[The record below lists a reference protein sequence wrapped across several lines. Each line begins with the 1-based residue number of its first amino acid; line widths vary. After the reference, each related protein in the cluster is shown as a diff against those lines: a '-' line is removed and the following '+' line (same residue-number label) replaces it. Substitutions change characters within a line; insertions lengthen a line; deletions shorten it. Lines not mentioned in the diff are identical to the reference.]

1 MVNVTTSPSSNATPE
16 GLTGGGLVV
25 LGQREEYDYNYFALV
40 LGVPLILIIILGNV
54 LVCLSVLTERSLKTA
69 TNYFIISLSV
79 ADLLLAVLV
88 LPLYVYSE
96 FLGGIWTL
104 STYICDALMTM
115 DVMLCTASILN
126 LCAISVDRYIAVV
139 VPLKYN
145 RNQFSLRQLVLITAT
160 WVLSLGVASPV
171 IFGLNQ
177 VPGRDSTVCKLEN
190 DSFVVYSS
198 VCSFFVPCP
207 VMLFLY
213 YWMFRGLRRWS
224 SGRRRSQLTR
234 GGKRGLSLRLSSALQ
249 RENAGVRAGAK
260 EKVVYL
266 MPSGL
271 SPMSPSSVSMAS
283 PTATPGVED
292 KQQDGVGAGMAESD
306 PMTTQIESASDAD
319 PTEKPP
325 RQGRSRKENGLAHAK
340 ATKRGRR
347 NSKSSRVSGR
357 ERKAMKVLPVV
368 VGRCVP
374 SLLDAFL
381 CGTCDQR
388 AVRVLQNQ
396 PHSDLRGNV
405 AGLRQ
410 QCCQPHHLH
419 CLQRRVPKCLS
430 QTFLLSSMRPEFWN
444 LFDQLLH

>member
-1 MVNVTTSPSSNATPE
+1 MDNVTPGTAPE
-16 GLTGGGLVV
+16 GLDRGS
-25 LGQREEYDYNYFALV
+25 YNYLALI
-40 LGVPLILIIILGNV
+40 LGVPLIVIIILGNV

-69 TNYFIISLSV
+69 TNYFIISLAV

-145 RNQFSLRQLVLITAT
+145 RNQFSVRQLALITAT

-177 VPGRDSTVCKLEN
+177 VPGRDPTVCKLE
-190 DSFVVYSS
+190 DDRFVVYSS

-224 SGRRRSQLTR
+224 SGRSRSQLTR
-234 GGKRGLSLRLSSALQ
+234 GDRRSLSLRLSSALQ
-249 RENAGVRAGAK
+249 RDKAGAAGSR
-260 EKVVYL
+260 EKVLYL
-266 MPSGL
+266 MPTGL
-271 SPMSPSSVSMAS
+271 SPTSPSAISMAS
-283 PTATPGVED
+283 PSATPVAED
-292 KQQDGVGAGMAESD
+292 QPDGAGAGAESD
-306 PMTTQIESASDAD
+306 PMTTQMDSASDAE
-319 PTEKPP
+319 PTDRPP
-325 RQGRSRKENGLAHAK
+325 REGESCKENGL
-340 ATKRGRR
+340 TKSHRGKKGRR

-368 VGRCVP
+368 VGVFLACWTPFFVVHVTKVLCVSCDIGP
-374 SLLDAFL
+374 TLISVVTWLGYVNSAVNPIIYTAFNAEFRNVFHKLL
-381 CGTCDQR
+381 
-388 AVRVLQNQ
+388 
-396 PHSDLRGNV
+396 
-405 AGLRQ
+405 
-410 QCCQPHHLH
+410 CC
-419 CLQRRVPKCLS
+419 R
-430 QTFLLSSMRPEFWN
+430 T
-444 LFDQLLH
+444 